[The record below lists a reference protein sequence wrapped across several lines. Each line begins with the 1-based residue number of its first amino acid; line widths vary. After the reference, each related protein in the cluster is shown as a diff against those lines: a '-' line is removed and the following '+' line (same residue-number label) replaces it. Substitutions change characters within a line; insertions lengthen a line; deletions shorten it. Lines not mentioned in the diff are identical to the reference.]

1 MREEYGFV
9 PSMKDVALPGC
20 QGDKE
25 NEQGFPTQGTAMSL
39 PLALWYT
46 EQAIRGL
53 VRRHIA
59 MYPLVELQEVFKLLY
74 QAV

>member
-1 MREEYGFV
+1 
-9 PSMKDVALPGC
+9 
-20 QGDKE
+20 
-25 NEQGFPTQGTAMSL
+25 MSL

-53 VRRHIA
+53 MQRHIA
-59 MYPLVELQEVFKLLY
+59 MYPLVEPQDVYKLLY